1 LLGLVI
7 TGEAVD
13 AGFDEDEAE
22 LRVLVLAVGLEV
34 FADRDGFLYKVPE
47 VFWDLWGEAL
57 SLEDTEDLVTRHEA
71 NLGDAVRVTKG
82 DADLGWCEAFT
93 SQLCDM
99 LDDVLR
105 GCLEP

>member
-47 VFWDLWGEAL
+47 VFWDLWGEACNR
-57 SLEDTEDLVTRHEA
+57 SEDCGEGKKGMI
-71 NLGDAVRVTKG
+71 LGA
-82 DADLGWCEAFT
+82 LGT
-93 SQLCDM
+93 YP
-99 LDDVLR
+99 V
-105 GCLEP
+105 P